1 VSWILYKKTIKKY
14 IQYLFPTMS
23 ICVGYLDWFIL
34 YGNMLVYNC
43 KGKMKQKKIYTYTQ
57 AYNSGEEIE
66 PVGI

>member
-1 VSWILYKKTIKKY
+1 
-14 IQYLFPTMS
+14 MS

-57 AYNSGEEIE
+57 AYNNGEEIE